1 MGAPGRVAAGW
12 IGADAAREP
21 VKIVVRAVGA
31 RDIALSAGLLNSLS
45 ESRDSAPWLAL
56 TIACDL
62 CDLGATLGAPADC
75 LPPRARWGTAAMA
88 GGAALAGAGLL
99 AAVKP

>member
-45 ESRDSAPWLAL
+45 DNQDSAPWLAL

-62 CDLGATLGAPADC
+62 CDLGATLAAPAEC

-99 AAVKP
+99 AAVKR